1 MAKQF
6 TDATGRAWPVPVN
19 VSTIKRARDLVD
31 VNLLDIVADNG
42 ALMQKLSTDPI
53 VLCNVLYCLC
63 KDQADRE
70 GLTDYQFGEL
80 LAGDCLEAATLALL
94 EGLADFFPKAKRELL
109 RTALGKLE
117 AYQGKIIGRLQAR
130 IESPELAA
138 QIEAQ
143 IERDFEALNKQFTNS
158 PASSA

>member
-6 TDATGRAWPVPVN
+6 TDADGRAWPVPVN
-19 VSTIKRARDLVD
+19 VSTIKRTRDLIGI
-31 VNLLDIVADNG
+31 NLLDIVADNG

-53 VLCNVLYCLC
+53 TLCDVLYCVC
-63 KDQADRE
+63 KDQADRLS
-70 GLTDYQFGEL
+70 LTDCQFGEL

-94 EGLADFFPKAKRELL
+94 EGLTDFFPKAKRELL
-109 RTALGKLE
+109 RTALGKLD
-117 AYQGKIIGRLQAR
+117 AYQGQIIGRLQKR
-130 IESPELAA
+130 MDSPELAA

-143 IERDFEALNKQFTNS
+143 IEKDFEALNKSFTNS